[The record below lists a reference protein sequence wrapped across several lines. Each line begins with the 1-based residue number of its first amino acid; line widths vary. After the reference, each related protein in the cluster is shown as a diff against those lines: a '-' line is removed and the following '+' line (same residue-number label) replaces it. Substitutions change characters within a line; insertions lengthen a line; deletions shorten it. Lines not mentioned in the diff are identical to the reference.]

1 MPKRFGGNTR
11 KQKVLI
17 VSTPVLRQMLATGD
31 FFPHVVICSKFLV
44 KKCHVS
50 STMCSSLITAC
61 IPACGNAGFAACNF
75 KSMLHVFAV
84 STRQHLRYVRWYG
97 FVSPKRTNA
106 WTILKNV
113 LIYLQ
118 QFTHIYTMLS
128 QFSLYSS
135 SPKKDRIPVE
145 PDEADMKKSQCC
157 VTENLIF
164 HTGVTYTGSLLCT
177 NMLLN
182 AWLK

>member
-1 MPKRFGGNTR
+1 
-11 KQKVLI
+11 
-17 VSTPVLRQMLATGD
+17 
-31 FFPHVVICSKFLV
+31 
-44 KKCHVS
+44 
-50 STMCSSLITAC
+50 
-61 IPACGNAGFAACNF
+61 
-75 KSMLHVFAV
+75 
-84 STRQHLRYVRWYG
+84 
-97 FVSPKRTNA
+97 
-106 WTILKNV
+106 
-113 LIYLQ
+113 
-118 QFTHIYTMLS
+118 MLS

-182 AWLK
+182 A